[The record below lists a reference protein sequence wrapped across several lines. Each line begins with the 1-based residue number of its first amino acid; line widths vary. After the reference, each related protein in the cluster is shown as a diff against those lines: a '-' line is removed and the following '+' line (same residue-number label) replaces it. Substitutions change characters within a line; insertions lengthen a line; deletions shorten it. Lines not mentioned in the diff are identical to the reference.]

1 MAAPSAMSSPTPL
14 DILKDRFAFPDFRP
28 GQEEVVQH
36 VVEGQPGLV
45 VMPTG
50 HGKSLC
56 YQLPAL
62 CLGGTTLV
70 VSPLIALMKD
80 QVDGLQRLGIKA
92 TCIHS
97 GITADERRERFQQ
110 LREGSWELVYVA
122 PERFTPRFLRSLQGV
137 DIRLLAIDEAH
148 CLSQWGHDFRPDYLR
163 LGKVRE
169 ELGQPTTLALT
180 ATATPRVQDDILQ
193 HLGLPDAR
201 RFIRGF
207 DRPNLQLEVI
217 EVGSNKDKAT
227 VLAELVRG
235 QTALVYAATRKN
247 VESATRSLREVG
259 IPAGMYHAG
268 LAPSDRTAV
277 QEAFMGGQT
286 PIVVATNAFGMGVD
300 KEDVRVLVHWD
311 IPGTV
316 EAYYQEIGR
325 AGRDGKPSRIV
336 LLWREGDRHT
346 QEFFINMA
354 HPPAAHVRIVYE
366 TLLRARTNPVFL
378 RREELAWDL
387 PEDAGG
393 ERAASS
399 CLYLLEREGWVRRI
413 HPAERPGRVILRTDP
428 PSEEPKGHRGLVW
441 TLVRDAL
448 AESPDDT
455 LAVQPER
462 IARRLGLERDQVVNA
477 LNGLADR
484 GFLTW
489 RPAERIGGVE
499 LLRLG
504 EPLDLDER
512 RLRKRRTQ
520 EFEKLDLMLDYPRS
534 PCRRRYLVE
543 YFGETPP
550 FAQCGTCDGC
560 RAGGAKAK
568 LEERALSLD
577 EETTVR
583 KVLACV
589 ARMRGTY
596 SANLIARVVTGSQD
610 QTVRSFRF
618 DRLSTHGILK
628 HWTVKDVVA
637 VINALAR
644 AEALD
649 RHRITRNVNGR
660 ERTYVELGLNALGIA
675 VMKQEAPDFTMRF
688 PQTRALTPR
697 RRPEI
702 RRPGEARIAT
712 DLLVYLKDVRRKLAT
727 EAEVPAYVVASNR
740 TIEDM
745 ALLRP
750 TTKGAMLAV
759 HGMGP
764 VRFQRY
770 GRPFVEAIQA
780 WNKGDD

>member
-1 MAAPSAMSSPTPL
+1 MAALTPMTTTPL
-14 DILKDRFAFPDFRP
+14 DILEDRFGFPGYRP
-28 GQEEVVQH
+28 GQEEVVDH
-36 VVEGQPGLV
+36 VVGGGCGLV

-62 CLGGTTLV
+62 AMGGTTLV

-80 QVDGLQRLGIKA
+80 QVDGLQRLGIRA

-97 GITADERRERFQQ
+97 GITPDERRERLRQ
-110 LREGSWELVYVA
+110 LREGFWELVYVA
-122 PERFTPRFLRSLQGV
+122 PERFTPRFLRDLSGV
-137 DIRLLAIDEAH
+137 DLRLLAVDEAH

-163 LGKVRE
+163 LGRVRE
-169 ELGQPTTLALT
+169 ALGHPTTIALT
-180 ATATPRVQDDILQ
+180 ATATPKVQDDILA
-193 HLGLPDAR
+193 HLALPDAR

-217 EVGSNKDKAT
+217 EVHSAKDKADQ
-227 VLAELVRG
+227 LAELVRG
-235 QTALVYAATRKN
+235 TTALVYAATRKN
-247 VESATRSLREVG
+247 VERATRALRDAG

-268 LAPSDRTAV
+268 LSPADRTAV
-277 QEAFMGGQT
+277 QEGFMAGQV
-286 PIVVATNAFGMGVD
+286 PVVVATNAFGMGVD

-325 AGRDGKPSRIV
+325 AGRDNKPSRIV
-336 LLWREGDRHT
+336 LLYRDGDRHT

-366 TLLRARTNPVFL
+366 TLLRPRTNPVFL
-378 RREELAWDL
+378 RRDELAEDL
-387 PEDAGG
+387 PKDAGG
-393 ERAASS
+393 DRAASS

-413 HPAERPGRVILRTDP
+413 HPADRPGRVILRTDP
-428 PSEEPKGHRGLVW
+428 PQEDPKGLRGQVW
-441 TLVRDAL
+441 TYVRDAL
-448 AESPDDT
+448 AEAPDDV
-455 LAVQPER
+455 LAVQPQS
-462 IARRLGLERDQVVNA
+462 IARRFGLERDQVVNA

-484 GFLTW
+484 GFLEW

-504 EPLDLDER
+504 EPLDLDEA
-512 RLRKRRTQ
+512 RLRKRRSQ
-520 EFEKLDLMLDYPRS
+520 EFDKLDRMLDYPRS
-534 PCRRRYLVE
+534 ACRRRYLVE
-543 YFGETPP
+543 YFGEVPP
-550 FAQCGTCDGC
+550 FTACGTCDGC
-560 RAGGAKAK
+560 LAGRTTSAQ
-568 LEERALSLD
+568 ERALSME

-583 KVLACV
+583 KILACV

-596 SANLIARVVTGSQD
+596 SPNLVARVVTGSQD

-628 HWTVKDVVA
+628 NWTVKDVVA
-637 VINALAR
+637 VVNALAR
-644 AEALD
+644 AEALE

-660 ERTYVELGLNALGIA
+660 ERTYVEVGLNELGVQ
-675 VMKQEAPDFTMRF
+675 VMKQEATEFRMTF

-697 RRPEI
+697 RRPAV
-702 RRPGEARIAT
+702 RRPGEARVAT
-712 DLLVYLKDVRRKLAT
+712 DLLVYLKDVRRKLSS

-750 TTKGAMLAV
+750 TTKSAMLAV

-780 WNKGDD
+780 WNNGES